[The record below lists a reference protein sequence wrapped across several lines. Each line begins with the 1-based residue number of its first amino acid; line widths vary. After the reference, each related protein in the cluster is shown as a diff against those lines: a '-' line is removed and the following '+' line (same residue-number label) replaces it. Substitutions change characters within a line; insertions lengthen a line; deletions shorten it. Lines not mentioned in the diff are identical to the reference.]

1 VTDRR
6 SEDPRPPEDT
16 TPARP
21 EAGQRKGGVVVD
33 LERLESHAESLY
45 LHRFVEAVRRAR
57 GEHGRYL
64 VLRHGDELA
73 IAAAGDGSAQYLQ
86 DASVDEAPAEGGP
99 GQ

>member
-1 VTDRR
+1 MEDRR
-6 SEDPRPPEDT
+6 SDDGRPTAGGGSER
-16 TPARP
+16 PA
-21 EAGQRKGGVVVD
+21 AGQRKGGVIVD

-73 IAAAGDGSAQYLQ
+73 IAAAGDGSAEYLE
-86 DASVDEAPAEGGP
+86 DASVEETPAEDGP
-99 GQ
+99 GR

>member
-1 VTDRR
+1 MADRR
-6 SEDPRPPEDT
+6 SDGAAAPEG
-16 TPARP
+16 RP
-21 EAGQRKGGVVVD
+21 EAGQRKGGVIVD

-73 IAAAGDGSAQYLQ
+73 IAAAGDGSAEYLQ
-86 DASVDEAPAEGGP
+86 DAAVDEAPAEGGP
-99 GQ
+99 GN

>member
-1 VTDRR
+1 MEDRR
-6 SEDPRPPEDT
+6 SEAQGDRA
-16 TPARP
+16 ARAGGGQ
-21 EAGQRKGGVVVD
+21 AGQRKGGVIVD

-73 IAAAGDGSAQYLQ
+73 IAAAGDGSAEYLE
-86 DASVDEAPAEGGP
+86 DVSVEETPAGGAE
-99 GQ
+99 

>member
-1 VTDRR
+1 MDERR
-6 SEDPRPPEDT
+6 NDGAGGAGERPADAPRP
-16 TPARP
+16 
-21 EAGQRKGGVVVD
+21 AGQRRGGVVVD

-73 IAAAGDGSAQYLQ
+73 IMAAADGSVEYLQ
-86 DASVDEAPAEGGP
+86 DASVEEAPAAE
-99 GQ
+99 

>member
-1 VTDRR
+1 MADRR
-6 SEDPRPPEDT
+6 SEDSPSEA
-16 TPARP
+16 ARP

-45 LHRFVEAVRRAR
+45 LHRFVEAVRAAR

-73 IAAAGDGSAQYLQ
+73 IAAAGDGSAEYLE
-86 DASVDEAPAEGGP
+86 DASVEEAPASE
-99 GQ
+99 

>member
-1 VTDRR
+1 MDERRTDGV
-6 SEDPRPPEDT
+6 EDAGER
-16 TPARP
+16 RP
-21 EAGQRKGGVVVD
+21 EGQRKGGVVVD

-73 IAAAGDGSAQYLQ
+73 IMAAGDGSAEYLE
-86 DASVDEAPAEGGP
+86 DASVDEAPAAE
-99 GQ
+99 

>member
-1 VTDRR
+1 MDERR
-6 SEDPRPPEDT
+6 DDGAAGAGGR
-16 TPARP
+16 RP
-21 EAGQRKGGVVVD
+21 EGQRKGGVVVD

-73 IAAAGDGSAQYLQ
+73 IMAAGDGSAEYLE
-86 DASVDEAPAEGGP
+86 DASVEEAPTAE
-99 GQ
+99 

>member
-1 VTDRR
+1 VEDRR
-6 SEDPRPPEDT
+6 SDGSGGAPQGDRRT
-16 TPARP
+16 
-21 EAGQRKGGVVVD
+21 GVVVD

-73 IAAAGDGSAQYLQ
+73 IQAAGDGSAEYLE
-86 DASVDEAPAEGGP
+86 DASVDEAPAPPGGP
-99 GQ
+99 G

>member
-1 VTDRR
+1 MADRR
-6 SEDPRPPEDT
+6 SDGVDG
-16 TPARP
+16 AGGAGRP
-21 EAGQRKGGVVVD
+21 EAGQRKGGVIVD

-73 IAAAGDGSAQYLQ
+73 IAAAGDGSAEYLE
-86 DASVDEAPAEGGP
+86 DAAVEEAPAEGRP
-99 GQ
+99 GL